1 VNLSDEDIRQL
12 SREARQYA
20 DDLNRLRGDLRNQDL
35 KGAEIDPKELDQ
47 MMRALRDLADP
58 RVYKDIA
65 ELARLQAY
73 VAEQA
78 KRVDFALRREVEAQ
92 NAVAIS
98 GSDEVPDAF
107 REEVAEYYRSLAR
120 TPQK

>member
-1 VNLSDEDIRQL
+1 M
-12 SREARQYA
+12 A
-20 DDLNRLRGDLRNQDL
+20 
-35 KGAEIDPKELDQ
+35 
-47 MMRALRDLADP
+47 RALRDLQDP
-58 RVYKDIA
+58 RTYKDVA

-78 KRVDFALRREVEAQ
+78 KRVDFALRREIEEQ

-120 TPQK
+120 APQK

>member
-1 VNLSDEDIRQL
+1 
-12 SREARQYA
+12 
-20 DDLNRLRGDLRNQDL
+20 LNRVRSGLRNEDLR
-35 KGAEIDPKELDQ
+35 GAEIDPKQLDQ
-47 MMRALRDLADP
+47 MMRSLRDLADP
-58 RVYKDIA
+58 RIYKNIA

-78 KRVDFALRREVEAQ
+78 KRVDFALRREAEEQ

-98 GSDEVPDAF
+98 GSDEVPDGF

>member
-1 VNLSDEDIRQL
+1 L

-35 KGAEIDPKELDQ
+35 RGAEIDQKALEQ
-47 MMRALRDLADP
+47 MMSALRDLQDP
-58 RVYKDIA
+58 RIYKNVQ
-65 ELARLQAY
+65 ELARLQAF

-78 KRVDFALRREVEAQ
+78 KRVDFALRREVEQQ

-98 GSDEVPDAF
+98 GSDEVPDGF

>member
-1 VNLSDEDIRQL
+1 M
-12 SREARQYA
+12 
-20 DDLNRLRGDLRNQDL
+20 NRLRGDLRNQDL
-35 KGAEIDPKELDQ
+35 KGAEIDPKQLEQ
-47 MMRALRDLADP
+47 MMSALRDLADP
-58 RVYKDIA
+58 RVYKDTA
-65 ELARLQAY
+65 ELLRLQAY

-78 KRVDFALRREVEAQ
+78 KRVDFALRREVEQQ

-120 TPQK
+120 TTQK